1 MVSLENVAR
10 ITITAIRNHNPLVR
24 FPKIRK
30 WTLDFSIRIITSTKK
45 AVFYLASVC
54 LLAGELK
61 KLLMNLMKIFGG
73 VGSCD

>member
-54 LLAGELK
+54 LLAELK
-61 KLLMNLMKIFGG
+61 KLMNLMKIFGG
-73 VGSCD
+73 VRSCD